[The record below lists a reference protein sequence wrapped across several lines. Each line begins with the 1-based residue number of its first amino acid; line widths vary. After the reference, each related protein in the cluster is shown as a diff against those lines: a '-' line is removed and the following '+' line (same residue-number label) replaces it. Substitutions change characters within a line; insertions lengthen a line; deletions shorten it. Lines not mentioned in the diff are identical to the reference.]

1 MYRKGY
7 STQKAVFDLLCDM
20 HESLN
25 ANMIM
30 GLIFL
35 DISKAFDSLDH
46 DILLRKLEHISLSR
60 NSLKWFRSYLDR
72 MQVVRINGK
81 LSTAVKFKSGIPQG
95 SCLRPTLFI
104 LY

>member
-46 DILLRKLEHISLSR
+46 DILLRKLEHIS
-60 NSLKWFRSYLDR
+60 
-72 MQVVRINGK
+72 
-81 LSTAVKFKSGIPQG
+81 
-95 SCLRPTLFI
+95 
-104 LY
+104 